1 MAVPGY
7 KSVTEPRPPAL
18 KLNLDLPNLVLYY
31 FLLFKSTVDPQLFYT
46 ASCTA
51 VIAVKAE

>member
-7 KSVTEPRPPAL
+7 KSVTETRPPAL